1 MTSLLIGLSTPNAR
15 IEAALRQ
22 SGATPILLNPY
33 FPSSHAVHGIVL
45 PGNKYDVPPHLYG
58 QQAHAE
64 TFLDPDSVRTNF
76 ETALISQAYRRAI
89 PLLAICGGA
98 QLLNVVFGGTLTQHL
113 PEQSDR
119 SVNHRQAAGTYHQA
133 AHSINVTEGT
143 LLNEIAGANEA
154 YVNSDH
160 HQAIQTL
167 GRGFKLN
174 ARATDGT
181 IEGIEHSAH
190 PFLLGVQWHPEYKVS
205 AADERIF
212 NGFVSAAANTIS
224 QPLKVAA

>member
-1 MTSLLIGLSTPNAR
+1 MTAILIGLSTPNSR
-15 IEAALRQ
+15 IEASLRQ
-22 SGATPILLNPY
+22 RGATPVLLDPY

-58 QQAHAE
+58 QQAHPE

-76 ETALISQAYRRAI
+76 ETALISQTYRRAI

-113 PEQSDR
+113 PEQSDG
-119 SVNHRQAAGTYHQA
+119 SVNHRQAAGTYHEA
-133 AHSINVTEGT
+133 AHSINVTQAT
-143 LLNEIAGANEA
+143 LLHKIAGESET

-160 HQAIQTL
+160 HQAIHTL
-167 GRGFKLN
+167 GRGFRLN

-205 AADERIF
+205 AADGRIF
-212 NGFVSAAANTIS
+212 DSFVSTAANTVL
-224 QPLKVAA
+224 QPLKLAA